1 MQVIISREDRQA
13 IFYIEEQAY
22 SGVRKI
28 MQKVMGDVTL
38 VTGKEC
44 QLKIGQPDTQEERDC
59 VVAATVGKSAYLDRL
74 QEEGKLNLSCVR
86 GKREVYS
93 FQVMEEGKHHTL
105 VIAGSDKRGTIYG
118 LFHLSELMG
127 VSPWVYFAD
136 VIPAKKEETV
146 ITDACNMVSK
156 EPSVKYRGFFIN
168 DEWPSFGNWTFK
180 HFGGFTAQMY
190 DHVFELLLRLKGNYL
205 WPAMWTSSF
214 SLDGPGLANAELA
227 DEYGIVMSNSHHEP
241 CSRHSEEWDI
251 VKGEDSI
258 YGLEW
263 NFDRNKEGLTNYW
276 RDGLKRNR
284 EFENIITIGM
294 RGERDSEILGYTA
307 TLQENIDYLKE
318 VITTQNQLI
327 RECVNADLSQVPRML
342 ALYKEVEAYFYGD
355 ETTQGL
361 KDWKELDGVT
371 FMLCEDNFGNMRT
384 LPEKELRDRQGG
396 WGMYYH
402 FDYHGEPVSYE
413 WVNSTYLPKVWEQ
426 MTMAYE
432 FGIRDIWIVNVGD
445 LKPQELPLSYF
456 MELAY
461 DFDKWGTKAP
471 NCTPLF
477 TEQWVEMQFGHS
489 FGPQECDEIVYLLN
503 EYTRLNS
510 IRKPEALYTDTYH
523 PVHYGEAD
531 EALQKAEELI
541 ALADKLLVKV
551 NKVTHASFY
560 ELVYYP
566 VVASMNQLQMQIY
579 GGKNEWYAKQ
589 GRVIAN
595 DYADKIKICLE
606 KDEQLQ
612 QEYHA
617 VADGKWDGMMMSE
630 HIGFVRW
637 NEEECRYPIRHY
649 VEPFKKK
656 RMIVAPTNGAD
667 YTMGGDWTR
676 KEIRLYDFLDP
687 RCKEA
692 ALDLASGGREGFN
705 YRISCDAEWLQL
717 SSVQGK
723 VEKQEHIMLSIDRQ
737 MVNDVCKSEEQD
749 IIQTVLTVETE
760 FAHVKVIVYAVA
772 ASEQDERKVVVLPE
786 ALSETV
792 SEDVLGL
799 VISAQDYTNKED
811 SAKGTFEVLCPY
823 GKYKAAVKAFPIT
836 ETFVPG
842 VDAPSVSY
850 ELEIT
855 QEGMYEIILQCAP
868 SNPISKKNLLRFGVK
883 WNDEEIEVINT
894 VTNDYRSGE
903 NICRAWANGVLDNI
917 HETKLYK
924 EGKKGKNQI
933 TVYACDPAFVLE
945 RILVR
950 KAGTSWKK
958 GYMGPR

>member
-1 MQVIISREDRQA
+1 MQVIISESDRQA
-13 IFYIEEQAY
+13 IFCIEEQAY
-22 SGVRKI
+22 SGVHRV

-38 VTGKEC
+38 VTQREYQIRTGH
-44 QLKIGQPDTQEERDC
+44 PDRLDAC
-59 VVAATVGKSAYLDRL
+59 DYIVAATVGNSAYLEQL
-74 QEEGKLNLSCVR
+74 QEDGVLDLSSIY

-93 FQVMEEGKHHTL
+93 FQIIEEGKHHTL

-118 LFHLSELMG
+118 LFHLSELLG

-136 VIPAKKEETV
+136 VRPAKRDV
-146 ITDACNMVSK
+146 VVLTDVCNMISK

-168 DEWPSFGNWTFK
+168 DEWPSFGNWTFR
-180 HFGGFTAQMY
+180 HFGGFTVEMY

-241 CSRHSEEWDI
+241 CLRHSEEWDM
-251 VKGEDSI
+251 VKGEDSP
-258 YGLEW
+258 YGTEW

-276 RDGLKRNR
+276 RDGLKRNCG
-284 EFENIITIGM
+284 FENIITMGM
-294 RGERDSEILGYTA
+294 RGERDSEILGHTA
-307 TLQENIDYLKE
+307 TLQENIEYLKE

-327 RECVNADLSQVPRML
+327 QECVNTDLSQVPRML

-355 ETTQGL
+355 ENTKGL
-361 KDWKELDGVT
+361 KDWSELDGVT

-402 FDYHGEPVSYE
+402 FDYHGDPVSYE

-461 DFDKWGTKAP
+461 DFDKWGTQAP
-471 NCTPLF
+471 NRTSFF
-477 TEQWVEMQFGHS
+477 TGQWVKMQFGHA
-489 FGPQECDEIVYLLN
+489 FEQQECERIVYLLN

-531 EALQKAEELI
+531 AALQKAEELI
-541 ALADKLLVKV
+541 ALADTLLAKT
-551 NKVTHASFY
+551 NEMTHASFY

-566 VVASMNQLQMQIY
+566 VVASMNQLQLQIY

-589 GRVIAN
+589 GRMIAN
-595 DYADKIKICLE
+595 DYADKIKKCLE
-606 KDEQLQ
+606 KDEYLQ
-612 QEYHA
+612 QEYHSIA
-617 VADGKWDGMMMSE
+617 EGKWDGMMMSE
-630 HIGFVRW
+630 HVGFVHW
-637 NEEECRYPIRHY
+637 NDEECRYPIRHY
-649 VEPFKKK
+649 VEPSKKM
-656 RMIVAPTNGAD
+656 RMIVAPTNAAT

-676 KEIRLYDFLDP
+676 KEIRVYDFLNP
-687 RCKEA
+687 RCKEVS
-692 ALDLASGGREGFN
+692 LDIASGGKEEFT
-705 YRISCDAEWLQL
+705 YRISCEADWLQL
-717 SSVQGK
+717 SSIQGT
-723 VEKQEHIMLSIDRQ
+723 VEKQECLKISINRQ
-737 MVNDVCKSEEQD
+737 VVNKVCKREHKDVLE
-749 IIQTVLTVETE
+749 TVLTIETE
-760 FAHVKVIVYAVA
+760 FSHVKVVVYANV
-772 ASEQDERKVVVLPE
+772 ASEQDEIKVAVLPE
-786 ALSETV
+786 ELSDTV
-792 SEDVLGL
+792 KEDDLGL
-799 VISAQDYTNKED
+799 VISAEDYIGKED
-811 SAKGTFEVLCPY
+811 TKKGAFGKLQPY
-823 GKYKAAVKAFPIT
+823 GKYDVAIKAFPIT
-836 ETFVPG
+836 ETFTPG
-842 VDAPSVSY
+842 VDAPSLIY
-850 ELEIT
+850 EFILPEDG
-855 QEGMYEIILQCAP
+855 QYEVIFQCAP

-883 WNDEEIEVINT
+883 WNEEEIELVNT
-894 VTNDYRSGE
+894 VESNYRSGE
-903 NICRAWANGVLDNI
+903 RSCQPWANGVLDNI

-924 EGKKGKNQI
+924 EGKNGKNQI

-945 RILVR
+945 RILVK
-950 KAGTSWKK
+950 KAGIPWKK